1 MKIAIDGAAFEGVIK
16 PGELYILN
24 ERGDIQFDPGPI
36 EDLYW
41 VRCDAEIAAA
51 VEMEIGIYM
60 GGVYEFRKFNGVCKV
75 NDNCYKL
82 DLVCYDLHQKEDRRH
97 PLYLHRIDSFG
108 EMLVKAKKLFGVE

>member
-1 MKIAIDGAAFEGVIK
+1 MKISIDKACFEGIIK

-24 ERGDIQFDPGPI
+24 AQGDKRFNSGSI

-41 VRCDAEIAAA
+41 IRCEAEIATA

-60 GGVYEFRKFNGVCKV
+60 SRVYEFREFNGVCKV

-82 DLVCYDLHQKEDRRH
+82 DLVCYDLHQKEDRQH
-97 PLYLHRIDSFG
+97 PLYLHRINSFG
-108 EMLVKAKKLFGVE
+108 EMLAKAKKLFGVE